1 VCACVAGGRPWV
13 SLLPSSYRPD
23 WNVGAQG
30 SLRFFADCWFWMFM
44 NGEDGSVGPFELD
57 HSKSIGVVDPRCPRC
72 ISVDV
77 LCAVTCSVGP
87 KSAERGGC

>member
-1 VCACVAGGRPWV
+1 
-13 SLLPSSYRPD
+13 
-23 WNVGAQG
+23 
-30 SLRFFADCWFWMFM
+30 M